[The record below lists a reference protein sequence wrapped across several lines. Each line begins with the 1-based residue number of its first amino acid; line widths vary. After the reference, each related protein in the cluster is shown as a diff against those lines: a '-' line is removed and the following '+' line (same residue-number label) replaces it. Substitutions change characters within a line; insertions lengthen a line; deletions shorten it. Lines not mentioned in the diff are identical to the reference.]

1 VTVSNQLDRTSSER
15 EACVTNT
22 EGAAPGRLMITSTT
36 VGEDVS
42 VVALDGEIDHNSSSE
57 LRDTL
62 VSLLRRTPRTVV
74 DFSGVT
80 FMDSSGINALIAAHQ
95 AADAAP
101 GGSLRLAAPQAAVQR
116 LLNLVGVDA
125 LIPCYDTL
133 ELALAV

>member
-1 VTVSNQLDRTSSER
+1 M
-15 EACVTNT
+15 TNT

>member
-1 VTVSNQLDRTSSER
+1 
-15 EACVTNT
+15 
-22 EGAAPGRLMITSTT
+22 MITSSTR
-36 VGEDVS
+36 GQGVS
-42 VVALDGEIDHNSSSE
+42 VVALDGEIDHNSSTE

-62 VSLLRRTPRTVV
+62 LSQLSRTPHTVV
-74 DFSGVT
+74 DFSRVT

-133 ELALAV
+133 ELALTV